1 MNAET
6 GGGRGGAGKIVAG
19 RGTQAMAIPML
30 AIQMT
35 ALILLLVAVLA
46 YAKHLRIAVPSGLPA
61 TVILAIGIYLVANF
75 LRERTG
81 EAGRSAASPS
91 VPRLPVPISRAVRPG
106 ERGGISGSA
115 S

>member
-1 MNAET
+1 MSAET
-6 GGGRGGAGKIVAG
+6 GGGGGGAGKIEAG
-19 RGTQAMAIPML
+19 RGMQAMAIPML

-35 ALILLLVAVLA
+35 ALILLLVGVLA

-61 TVILAIGIYLVANF
+61 TVILGIGIYLVANV
-75 LRERTG
+75 LRVRTG
-81 EAGRSAASPS
+81 AAADRPASPS